1 MAAALRRGACREK
14 AGVHG
19 LADAVRSRQ
28 GAAPRQPD
36 RDRAAARG
44 AQDAAAALPHQAA
57 PLRRRLPELLRARF
71 AAPLLRRDRV
81 REQYHRRAVHRPD
94 PARHTSRRRRVDR
107 HLPVHD
113 RSGHR
118 GHDRAVARAQAAAR
132 RPGGSGAPGVH
143 RAPHRPD
150 DEPPAQRR
158 APVVPVKRRIL
169 ALVHEHLVPPE
180 DTTGIDVLE
189 AEWKME
195 YDVIETLR
203 EMGHEVRVLGVHD
216 DLAGIR
222 PAAGFFE
229 PHIVFNLMEAFA
241 GVTTFDQNVVS
252 YLELLRL
259 RYTGCNPRGL
269 IFARDKALSKKLL
282 AYHRIPVPDFSVVRY
297 GRKAALPKKMH
308 FPLIVK
314 SLFFEA
320 SAGISQA
327 SVVEDDDQLAR
338 RVQFIHESLGTG
350 AIVEQFVDGRE
361 LYVGVLGNER
371 LEALPVREMSFAQ
384 MSANSLR
391 IATERVKWNT
401 QYQKKNG
408 IMTNAAKLD
417 AAAVDHIQRIAERA
431 YRALDLN
438 GYARIDLRMDE
449 EGRAYVLEANP
460 NPNLAYGEDFA
471 ESAET
476 NGISYERLLER
487 IITLGMRWEPA
498 RTG

>member
-1 MAAALRRGACREK
+1 
-14 AGVHG
+14 
-19 LADAVRSRQ
+19 
-28 GAAPRQPD
+28 
-36 RDRAAARG
+36 
-44 AQDAAAALPHQAA
+44 
-57 PLRRRLPELLRARF
+57 
-71 AAPLLRRDRV
+71 
-81 REQYHRRAVHRPD
+81 
-94 PARHTSRRRRVDR
+94 
-107 HLPVHD
+107 
-113 RSGHR
+113 
-118 GHDRAVARAQAAAR
+118 
-132 RPGGSGAPGVH
+132 
-143 RAPHRPD
+143 
-150 DEPPAQRR
+150 
-158 APVVPVKRRIL
+158 VKRRIL

-297 GRKAALPKKMH
+297 GRKPALPKKMH

-327 SVVEDDDQLAR
+327 SVVEDEDQFAR
-338 RVQFIHESLGTG
+338 RVQFIHESLGTA
-350 AIVEQFVDGRE
+350 AIIEQFIDGRE

-371 LEALPVREMSFAQ
+371 LEVLPVWEMSFAQ
-384 MSANSLR
+384 MPENRWR

-417 AAAVDHIQRIAERA
+417 AAAVDHIQRIAKRA

-460 NPNLAYGEDFA
+460 NPNMAYGEDFA

-476 NGISYERLLER
+476 AGVSYETLLER
-487 IITLGMRWEPA
+487 IIALGLRWVPE

>member
-1 MAAALRRGACREK
+1 VL
-14 AGVHG
+14 
-19 LADAVRSRQ
+19 S
-28 GAAPRQPD
+28 
-36 RDRAAARG
+36 
-44 AQDAAAALPHQAA
+44 
-57 PLRRRLPELLRARF
+57 
-71 AAPLLRRDRV
+71 
-81 REQYHRRAVHRPD
+81 
-94 PARHTSRRRRVDR
+94 
-107 HLPVHD
+107 
-113 RSGHR
+113 
-118 GHDRAVARAQAAAR
+118 
-132 RPGGSGAPGVH
+132 
-143 RAPHRPD
+143 
-150 DEPPAQRR
+150 
-158 APVVPVKRRIL
+158 
-169 ALVHEHLVPPE
+169 LVHEHLVPPE

-203 EMGHEVRVLGVHD
+203 EQGHDVRVLGVHD

-222 PAAGFFE
+222 PSAGFFE

-282 AYHRIPVPDFSVVRY
+282 AYHRIPVPDFCVMRY
-297 GRKAALPKKMH
+297 GRKPTLPKKMR

-327 SVVEDDDQLAR
+327 SVVEDEDQLTR
-338 RVQFIHESLGTG
+338 RVQFIHDSLGTA
-350 AIVEQFVDGRE
+350 AIAEQFIDGRE
-361 LYVGVLGNER
+361 LYVGVIGNER
-371 LEALPVREMSFAQ
+371 LEVLPVWEMSFDK
-384 MSANSLR
+384 MPENRWR

-408 IMTNAAKLD
+408 IMTNVAKLSVAD
-417 AAAVDHIQRIAERA
+417 TDRIQRIAKRA

-449 EGRAYVLEANP
+449 EGRVYVLEANP

-476 NGISYERLLER
+476 AGISYEKLLER
-487 IITLGMRWEPA
+487 IIALGLRWVPE

>member
-1 MAAALRRGACREK
+1 
-14 AGVHG
+14 
-19 LADAVRSRQ
+19 
-28 GAAPRQPD
+28 
-36 RDRAAARG
+36 
-44 AQDAAAALPHQAA
+44 
-57 PLRRRLPELLRARF
+57 
-71 AAPLLRRDRV
+71 
-81 REQYHRRAVHRPD
+81 
-94 PARHTSRRRRVDR
+94 
-107 HLPVHD
+107 
-113 RSGHR
+113 
-118 GHDRAVARAQAAAR
+118 
-132 RPGGSGAPGVH
+132 
-143 RAPHRPD
+143 
-150 DEPPAQRR
+150 
-158 APVVPVKRRIL
+158 VKRRIL

-222 PAAGFFE
+222 PTAGFFE

-327 SVVEDDDQLAR
+327 SVVEDEDQFAR
-338 RVQFIHESLGTG
+338 RVQFIHESLGTA
-350 AIVEQFVDGRE
+350 AIVEQFIDGRE

-371 LEALPVREMSFAQ
+371 LDVLPVWEMSFAQ
-384 MSANSLR
+384 MPENRWR

-417 AAAVDHIQRIAERA
+417 AAAIDYIQRIAKRA

-471 ESAET
+471 ESAEV
-476 NGISYERLLER
+476 NGVSYEQLLER
-487 IITLGMRWEPA
+487 IITLGIRWEPA